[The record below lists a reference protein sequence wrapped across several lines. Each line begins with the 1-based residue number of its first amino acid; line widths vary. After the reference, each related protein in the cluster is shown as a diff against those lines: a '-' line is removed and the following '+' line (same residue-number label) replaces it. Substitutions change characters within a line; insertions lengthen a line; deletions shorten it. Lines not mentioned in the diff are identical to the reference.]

1 MPRKRATRLNQ
12 RAKPKKPDGNIGG
25 DLDPQERREKLSV
38 FLHDFD
44 MEGSFFLFCYYIS
57 YLYILYSSA

>member
-1 MPRKRATRLNQ
+1 MVLNSLLQTMPRKRATRLNQ

-25 DLDPQERREKLSV
+25 DLDPQERREKLAV

-44 MEGSFFLFCYYIS
+44 MEG
-57 YLYILYSSA
+57 